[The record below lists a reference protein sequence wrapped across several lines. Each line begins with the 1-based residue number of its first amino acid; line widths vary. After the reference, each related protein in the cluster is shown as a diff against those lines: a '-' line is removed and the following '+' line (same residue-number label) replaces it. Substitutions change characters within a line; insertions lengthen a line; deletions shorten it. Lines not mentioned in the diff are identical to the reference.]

1 LIDLGPSLLEGLKK
15 MFALARVVLKGSLNL
30 HEIHFEDSDPTS
42 INQGATISTTIPEY
56 ILSSITAQRIKR

>member
-1 LIDLGPSLLEGLKK
+1 